1 MPDSNYDRHVRRSG
15 DDYAE
20 ALTDLLPYGQAWPRW
35 IDSTLMRTVRG
46 LAQVWGYFDSR
57 AADLLERE
65 SDPRYT
71 LELLPDW
78 ERNWGLPDPCFVQ
91 AQTIDQR
98 HALLILKMTLL
109 GAQSREFFIWV
120 AKWLGYEITITE
132 YSPFQAG
139 VSQAGDTRGMVNWN
153 DIPGSHPEMMD
164 QYRWYI
170 GPPEMRFYWTVH
182 VINAPL
188 TWFRSSSGQAGVDPH
203 LRIGYAVDLECLL
216 RRWKPAHT
224 DIVFDY
230 SNLKTGDSMAGT
242 P

>member
-1 MPDSNYDRHVRRSG
+1 MLDRHIRRNG
-15 DDYAE
+15 DDYAS
-20 ALTDLLPYGQAWPRW
+20 ALADLLPYGQAWPRW
-35 IDSTLMRTVRG
+35 IDSVLMRVVSG
-46 LAQVWGYFDSR
+46 LAQVWGYFDAR
-57 AADLLERE
+57 AADLLETE

-71 LELLPDW
+71 IELLPDW
-78 ERNWGLPDPCFVQ
+78 ERNWGLPDPCFRQ

-109 GAQSREFFIWV
+109 GAQSRKFFITT
-120 AKWLGYEITITE
+120 AAWLGYTIMISE
-132 YSPFQAG
+132 FAPFMAG
-139 VSQAGDTRGMVNWN
+139 VSQCGDTRGMVNWN
-153 DIPGSHPEMMD
+153 DTPGQHPEILE
-164 QYRWYI
+164 YRWYV
-170 GPPEMRFYWTVH
+170 GPPEQRFYWVVH

-203 LRIGYAVDLECLL
+203 LLIGYAYDLECLL

-230 SNLKTGDSMAGT
+230 SNLQTGDSMAGT

>member
-1 MPDSNYDRHVRRSG
+1 MPADRHVRRSG

-20 ALTDLLPYGQAWPRW
+20 ALASLLPYGQAWPRW
-35 IDSTLMRTVRG
+35 EDSTLMKTVRG
-46 LAQVWGYFDSR
+46 LAQVFGFVDAR

-65 SDPRYT
+65 SDPRLT

-78 ERNWGLPDPCFVQ
+78 ERNWGLPDPCFKQ

-98 HALLILKMTLL
+98 HALLIMKMTLL
-109 GAQSREFFIWV
+109 GAQSREFFIGI
-120 AKWLGYEITITE
+120 AAWLGYTITITE
-132 YSPFQAG
+132 RAPFMCG
-139 VSQAGDTRGMVNWN
+139 VSQAGDTRGMINWN
-153 DIPGSHPEMMD
+153 DTPGMHPEIAD
-164 QYRWYI
+164 YRWEI
-170 GPPEMRFYWTVH
+170 GPPEIRFYWTVH

-188 TWFRSSSGQAGVDPH
+188 TWFRAASGQAGVDPH
-203 LRIGYAVDLECLL
+203 LRIGYAYDLECLL
-216 RRWKPAHT
+216 RRWSPAHT

>member
-1 MPDSNYDRHVRRSG
+1 MRVDRHIRRSG

-20 ALTDLLPYGQAWPRW
+20 ALAGLLPHGQAWPRW
-35 IDSTLMRTVRG
+35 PESVLMRTVRG
-46 LAQVWGYFDSR
+46 LAQFFGFVDAR

-65 SDPRYT
+65 SDPRLT

-78 ERNWGLPDPCFVQ
+78 ERNWGLPDPCFKQ

-109 GAQSREFFIWV
+109 GAQSREFFI
-120 AKWLGYEITITE
+120 AMAAWLGYTITISE
-132 YSPFQAG
+132 FAPFMAG

-153 DIPGSHPEMMD
+153 DTPGQHPDIPD
-164 QYRWYI
+164 FRWYI
-170 GPPEMRFYWTVH
+170 GPPEMRFYWVVH
-182 VINAPL
+182 IINAPL
-188 TWFRSSSGQAGVDPH
+188 TWFRSGAGQAGVDPH
-203 LRIGYAVDLECLL
+203 LRIGYAYDLECLL
-216 RRWKPAHT
+216 NRWKPAQT
-224 DIVFDY
+224 LIVYDY